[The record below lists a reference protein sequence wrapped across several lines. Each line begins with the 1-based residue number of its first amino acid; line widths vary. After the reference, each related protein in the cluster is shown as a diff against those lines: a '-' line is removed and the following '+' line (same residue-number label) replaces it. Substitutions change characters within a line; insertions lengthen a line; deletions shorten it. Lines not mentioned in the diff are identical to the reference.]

1 MEDSSGGREQQEAAG
16 LCRERGRYTGAQ
28 RYECVPRLKTRL
40 REAED
45 QADIEQIEDKRP
57 MNKDMDA
64 VYILSPLPHIV
75 DCVMAD
81 FERRRYGRS
90 FLIWTSGQTLSHQL
104 DSRLKMVLI
113 VLLRQSSRPI
123 SEVGLIILL
132 WHESRLRNYES

>member
-1 MEDSSGGREQQEAAG
+1 MLRVRTETTAKPQE
-16 LCRERGRYTGAQ
+16 T
-28 RYECVPRLKTRL
+28 
-40 REAED
+40 ED

-90 FLIWTSGQTLSHQL
+90 FLIWTSGQCLLHRL
-104 DSRLKMVLI
+104 DSCLKSILI
-113 VLLRQSSRPI
+113 VSFFSPSTRSAK
-123 SEVGLIILL
+123 
-132 WHESRLRNYES
+132 

>member
-1 MEDSSGGREQQEAAG
+1 MLRVRTE
-16 LCRERGRYTGAQ
+16 TT
-28 RYECVPRLKTRL
+28 TRL
-40 REAED
+40 QETED

-90 FLIWTSGQTLSHQL
+90 FLIWTSGQGLLH
-104 DSRLKMVLI
+104 RLASCLQKI
-113 VLLRQSSRPI
+113 
-123 SEVGLIILL
+123 LIIFLL
-132 WHESRLRNYES
+132 

>member
-1 MEDSSGGREQQEAAG
+1 
-16 LCRERGRYTGAQ
+16 
-28 RYECVPRLKTRL
+28 
-40 REAED
+40 
-45 QADIEQIEDKRP
+45 

>member
-1 MEDSSGGREQQEAAG
+1 MLRVRTE
-16 LCRERGRYTGAQ
+16 TT
-28 RYECVPRLKTRL
+28 TRL
-40 REAED
+40 QETED

-90 FLIWTSGQTLSHQL
+90 FLIWTSGQGLLPRLL
-104 DSRLKMVLI
+104 DICLNMILTVLFCSPSA
-113 VLLRQSSRPI
+113 RSAK
-123 SEVGLIILL
+123 
-132 WHESRLRNYES
+132 